1 MVKWYW
7 KKSNKNTVILVGN
20 KCDLENKSIHFSR
33 SKTNLNVDE
42 AFEILIDFVI
52 IHYVKRNYKS
62 SLSLK
67 KKINDYLN
75 INEKDKK
82 NKIKYIYNNS
92 NILYINEKYFY
103 LFYLYNK

>member
-7 KKSNKNTVILVGN
+7 KKSNKNTVILLVRN

-42 AFEILIDFVI
+42 AFEILIDNVI

-67 KKINDYLN
+67 KIFNDYLN
-75 INEKDKK
+75 IREKDKK
-82 NKIKYIYNNS
+82 II
-92 NILYINEKYFY
+92 
-103 LFYLYNK
+103 

>member
-1 MVKWYW
+1 MWFRKW
-7 KKSNKNTVILVGN
+7 KS
-20 KCDLENKSIHFSR
+20 SHFSR

-75 INEKDKK
+75 ISEKDKK

-92 NILYINEKYFY
+92 NILYFNEKYFY
-103 LFYLYNK
+103 LFHLYNK

>member
-42 AFEILIDFVI
+42 AFEILIDFVV

-62 SLSLK
+62 SSSLK
-67 KKINDYLN
+67 KIINDYLN
-75 INEKDKK
+75 ISEKDKK
-82 NKIKYIYNNS
+82 DYIKIYYNNS
-92 NILYINEKYFY
+92 NILNSNEKDFY
-103 LFYLYNK
+103 LFHLYNK